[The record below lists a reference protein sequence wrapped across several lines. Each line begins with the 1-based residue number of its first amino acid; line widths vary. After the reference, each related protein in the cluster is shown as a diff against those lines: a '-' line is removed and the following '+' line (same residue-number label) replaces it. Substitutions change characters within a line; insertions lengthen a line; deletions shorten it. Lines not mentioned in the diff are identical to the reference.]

1 MNYISEV
8 KGIKEDDTGT
18 YLIVHIPDKQIGSKI
33 KRYERSG
40 AVDTLIYFN
49 DSRRLS
55 IDQMKKI
62 YAILGDISLHTGH
75 TIEEL
80 KIIFKVAMIR
90 KFGINYFSLSPYNEI
105 ACSMEIAKLMI
116 NMLIDFCFAY
126 DIGTRDTLL
135 VETDD
140 INTYL
145 YLAMKYKKCVLCQKE
160 GEIHHVDAIGM
171 GRDRKKVDDI
181 GHRKICLCRE
191 HHTEAH
197 WMGVDSFF
205 RKYHVYGIYF
215 NEKDIKEWDELE
227 DTDFT
232 IFKE

>member
-1 MNYISEV
+1 MSYVSKII
-8 KGIKEDDTGT
+8 GIKEDDEGT
-18 YLIVHIPDKQIGSKI
+18 NLIIHIPKQIGNKMQ
-33 KRYERSG
+33 RYSNNG
-40 AVDTLIYFN
+40 AVKCLVYF
-49 DSRRLS
+49 DDKRRLS

-80 KIIFKVAMIR
+80 KIIFKVDMIR
-90 KFGINYFSLSPYNEI
+90 KFGINYFSLSPYNET
-105 ACSMEIAKLMI
+105 ACSMEIARLMI
-116 NMLIDFCFAY
+116 NMLIDFCFTY

-140 INTYL
+140 IDIYL
-145 YLAMKYKKCVLCQKE
+145 YLAMKYKKCALCQKD

-181 GHRKICLCRE
+181 DHRKICLCRE

-197 WMGVDSFF
+197 NSGVDSFF
-205 RKYHVYGIYF
+205 ERYHLYGIYF
-215 NEKDIKEWDELE
+215 DEDNIKEWDEL
-227 DTDFT
+227 DYKDFEN
-232 IFKE
+232 IS